1 MPGRHKAREREEED
15 ADSDQSIHLLTKAR
29 ECVSIC
35 KRSCQNIFVFFR
47 ILKEQ
52 LHGATAAVPKEIIRP
67 KTGSPGTAPSINDML
82 RIRDYNYLFPNGP
95 HESSTPSITHR
106 SIKEIKFWN
115 QSPTLY
121 DQFRSHL
128 LLLFFCQPMESYRE
142 ESITLLPHHK
152 SISTVPNLNRPSD
165 ST

>member
-1 MPGRHKAREREEED
+1 MTPISCSKCQADTKRERGEEED
-15 ADSDQSIHLLTKAR
+15 ADSDQSIHLLTKAT

-95 HESSTPSITHR
+95 HEASTSSITHR

-121 DQFRSHL
+121 DQFRSR
-128 LLLFFCQPMESYRE
+128 YRE